1 MDKIIAIFCCFTAV
15 AVMFIAFPEG
25 NIAVLVT
32 GILSVLTIVLIRQ
45 NTEDSEFLIRIFLLG
60 LLARLVFGIFI
71 HVFQLREFF
80 GSDAISYDAMGQR
93 LVDIWFNGIPTDDW
107 FSQKSMSTSTP
118 GWGLNYLVG
127 GLYTI
132 IGRNILAAQFMCAT
146 VGAATAPMVYVCA
159 HKIFHNNRVS
169 KIAALMVAL
178 FPAFIIWSGQLLKDG
193 LIIFLLVLA
202 MTMVLQLQEKFNYF
216 AVIFLIFSL
225 FGILSLR
232 FYIFYM
238 VAISVAGSF
247 IIGQSGSAKAIARG
261 FILLIVVGLA
271 LMYLGVLRTA
281 SENFD
286 KWGSLERVQRSRS
299 DLARSADSGFGGDAD
314 VSTTEGAITVI
325 PLGFTYLML
334 APFPWQLGSL
344 RQAITIP
351 EMIVWWCSIPLLIMG
366 IIYTVRTRLKSALPV
381 LIFTLML
388 TIAYSIF
395 QGNVGT
401 AYRQRTQIQ
410 VFLFI
415 FIAVGWTLRQEKKE
429 NIKAMR
435 AAKREQLERHL
446 KEKRDNEKDE
456 DSDK

>member
-1 MDKIIAIFCCFTAV
+1 MDKIIVIFAFLTAI
-15 AVMFIAFPEG
+15 AVMIIGFPEG
-25 NIAVLVT
+25 LVAVLLT
-32 GILSVLTIVLIRQ
+32 GILSLVVIILIRQ
-45 NTEDSEFLIRIFLLG
+45 NEEESRFLIQLFLVALM
-60 LLARLVFGIFI
+60 LRMLFGVIL
-71 HVFQLREFF
+71 HVFNLRGFF
-80 GSDAISYDAMGQR
+80 GADALTYDWLGQAI
-93 LVDIWFNGIPTDDW
+93 VDVWFNVIPATDPVA
-107 FSQKSMSTSTP
+107 QKAMSTGTP
-118 GWGLNYLVG
+118 GWGMHYLTAI
-127 GLYTI
+127 LYLFT
-132 IGRNILAAQFMCAT
+132 GRNILAAQSFCA
-146 VGAATAPMVYVCA
+146 VIGAATAPMVYVCA
-159 HKIFHNNRVS
+159 HRIFHNRQVS

-178 FPAFIIWSGQLLKDG
+178 FPAFIIWSGQFLKDG
-193 LIIFLLVLA
+193 LIIFLIVLT

-216 AVIFLIFSL
+216 AVIFLIFAL

-247 IIGQSGSAKAIARG
+247 IIGQSGSAKSIARG
-261 FILLIVVGLA
+261 FILLIVMGVA
-271 LMYLGVLRTA
+271 LTYLGVLRTA

-286 KWGSLERVQRSRS
+286 KWGSLESIQRSRS
-299 DLARSADSGFGGDAD
+299 DLARSADSGFGGDVD

-351 EMIVWWCSIPLLIMG
+351 EMIVWWSSIPLMIMG
-366 IIYTVRTRLKSALPV
+366 LIYTIRNRLRNAIAI

-415 FIAVGWTLRQEKKE
+415 FIAVGWTLRKEKRE
-429 NIKAMR
+429 NIKAAR
-435 AAKREQLERHL
+435 AAKRERLEGHL
-446 KEKRDNEKDE
+446 REKRERDLR
-456 DSDK
+456 

>member
-1 MDKIIAIFCCFTAV
+1 MDKILAIFCFFTAI
-15 AVMFIAFPEG
+15 AVIVLAFPEG
-25 NIAVLVT
+25 NLAILVT
-32 GILSVLTIVLIRQ
+32 VVLAALTVVLIRQ
-45 NTEDSEFLIRIFLLG
+45 NTEDSEFLIRIFLVG
-60 LLARLVFGIFI
+60 LLLRVVFGIFI
-71 HVFQLREFF
+71 HVFDLRGFF
-80 GSDAISYDAMGQR
+80 GGDAITYNTLGQR
-93 LVDIWFNGIPTDDW
+93 LVDIWFNNASTDDW
-107 FSQKSMSTSTP
+107 VSQRAMSTGTP
-118 GWGLNYLVG
+118 GWGMNYLVAF
-127 GLYTI
+127 LYTL
-132 IGRNILAAQFMCAT
+132 IGQNILAAQFMCAT
-146 VGAATAPMVYVCA
+146 IGAATAPMVYVCA
-159 HKIFHNNRVS
+159 HKIFHNRQVG
-169 KIAALMVAL
+169 KIAAIMVAV

-247 IIGQSGSAKAIARG
+247 IIGQSGSVKSIARG
-261 FILLIVVGLA
+261 FILLVLMGGA
-271 LMYLGVLRTA
+271 LTYLGVLRTA

-286 KWGSLERVQRSRS
+286 KWGSLESVQRSRS
-299 DLARSADSGFGGDAD
+299 DLSRSDSGFGGDVD
-314 VSTTEGAITVI
+314 VSTTEGAITAI
-325 PLGFTYLML
+325 PVGFTYLML

-351 EMIVWWCSIPLLIMG
+351 EMIVWWCSIPLMLIG
-366 IIYTVRTRLKSALPV
+366 LIYTIKNKLRNAIAI

-388 TIAYSIF
+388 TLAYSIF

-415 FIAVGWTLRQEKKE
+415 FIAVGWTIRKEKKE
-429 NIKAMR
+429 NKKLMNAE
-435 AAKREQLERHL
+435 KRERLERHL
-446 KEKRDNEKDE
+446 REKREK